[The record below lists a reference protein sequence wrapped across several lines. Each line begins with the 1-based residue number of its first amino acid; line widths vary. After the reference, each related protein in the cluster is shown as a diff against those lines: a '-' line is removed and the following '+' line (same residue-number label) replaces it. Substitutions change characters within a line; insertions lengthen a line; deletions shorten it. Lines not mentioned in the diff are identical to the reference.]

1 MKQFHFA
8 RHCREARCL
17 DQLPAA
23 KSGRRGF
30 TLIEMLVVLVLVGL
44 LAGLVG
50 PRLFSRV
57 DTAKAQTAQAQI
69 SLLKGALETLRLDIG
84 QYPNTAEGLAWLVT
98 APGDPQYAAR
108 WRGPYLNG
116 ALPLDPWGRAYQYVP
131 PADSSQSFK
140 LLSLGAD
147 GKPGGAGNDA
157 DVGDV
162 TPPEAAK

>member
-1 MKQFHFA
+1 MTKISSRPLGLRDEKAPRA
-8 RHCREARCL
+8 RATSKHL
-17 DQLPAA
+17 
-23 KSGRRGF
+23 GF

-69 SLLKGALETLRLDIG
+69 SLLKGALEALRLDVG
-84 QYPNTAEGLAWLVT
+84 DYPRSADGLSWLVT
-98 APGDPQYAAR
+98 APPDPQLASK
-108 WRGPYLNG
+108 WRGPYLN
-116 ALPLDPWGRAYQYVP
+116 AAVPLDPWGRPYQYAP
-131 PADSSQSFK
+131 PASSNQSFT
-140 LLSLGAD
+140 LVSLGAD

-162 TPPEAAK
+162 AKPEPGRP

>member
-1 MKQFHFA
+1 MKIMLESEKRGAGLIFPHS
-8 RHCREARCL
+8 
-17 DQLPAA
+17 
-23 KSGRRGF
+23 SGGF

-69 SLLKGALETLRLDIG
+69 KLLKGALETLRLDVG
-84 QYPNTAEGLAWLVT
+84 EYPRSPDGLSWL
-98 APGDPQYAAR
+98 ASPPPDSQLAAR
-108 WRGPYLNG
+108 WRGPYLDG
-116 ALPLDPWGRAYQYVP
+116 VVPHDPWGRAYQYVP
-131 PADSSQSFK
+131 PATTNQPFR

-147 GKPGGAGNDA
+147 GKPGGSGNDA

-162 TPPEAAK
+162 SVSEVGRN